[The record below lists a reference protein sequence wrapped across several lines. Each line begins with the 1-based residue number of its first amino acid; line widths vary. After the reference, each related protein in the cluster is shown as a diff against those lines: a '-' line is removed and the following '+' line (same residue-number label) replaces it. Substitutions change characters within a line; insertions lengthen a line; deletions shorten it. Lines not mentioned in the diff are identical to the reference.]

1 MVPEIFERS
10 ATIAI
15 VEVANPPSY
24 GSVDFVHY
32 PHKRPCRSRSLREF
46 GNTIFDNLGK
56 KEGSG
61 LERGKKEGS
70 GLERG
75 QIHDKLY
82 VKPAEGARD
91 GKTFTNRI

>member
-61 LERGKKEGS
+61 LERG
-70 GLERG
+70 